1 MRQNLLS
8 VWRFEFA
15 LTIILCCVGG
25 ALLVLATNPPPYSP
39 LFWVL
44 ATEYTWQMSW
54 TIMFGGSGLV
64 GLCLGIYMADVVRVR
79 TEALI
84 RGDEPNYLHPNR
96 VLFFLILIIAIT
108 VLMVNLGYHVYV
120 I

>member
-1 MRQNLLS
+1 MKQKLLS
-8 VWRFEFA
+8 VWRLEFA
-15 LTIILCCVGG
+15 LTIILCSVGV
-25 ALLVLATNPPPYSP
+25 ALMILATNPPPYRGLSWH
-39 LFWVL
+39 LV
-44 ATEYTWQMSW
+44 TEYTWKMGW

-64 GLCLGIYMADVVRVR
+64 CLCLGIYMADVVRVS

-84 RGDEPNYLHPNR
+84 RGDEPNYQHPNR
-96 VLFFLILIIAIT
+96 VLFFLILIMTFT